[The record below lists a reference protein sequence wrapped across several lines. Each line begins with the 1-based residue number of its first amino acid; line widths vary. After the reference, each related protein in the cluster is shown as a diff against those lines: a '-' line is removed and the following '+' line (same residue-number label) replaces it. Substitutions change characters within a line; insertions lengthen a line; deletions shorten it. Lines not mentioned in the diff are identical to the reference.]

1 MHSLT
6 ALANLLYPPICVLC
20 RTDLRAST
28 GTRRGYD
35 CLLCQE
41 CRARMPRCGPPVCT
55 SCGVELP
62 GAFDALATC
71 SSCRRHPKAFEA
83 ARAPWRY
90 DGIAQAAL
98 QQFKYRRRHR
108 VGDWLSETMS
118 SAARSSLPMDSI
130 DVVMPVPSHWLA
142 GRLRGFDA
150 PDHLARRVSRL
161 LEKPYLPRA
170 LRRSRWTTTQTRL
183 SWAKRFRNVRAAFT
197 ARPRLVRDRIILLVD
212 DVLTSGATADA
223 CARALRQAGAVRVFV
238 LTAAR
243 TPLA

>member
-1 MHSLT
+1 
-6 ALANLLYPPICVLC
+6 
-20 RTDLRAST
+20 
-28 GTRRGYD
+28 
-35 CLLCQE
+35 
-41 CRARMPRCGPPVCT
+41 MPRCGPPVCT

-62 GAFDALATC
+62 GAFDTVATC
-71 SSCRRHPKAFEA
+71 ASCRQQPKAFEA

-90 DGIAQAAL
+90 DGIAQEAL
-98 QQFKYRRRHR
+98 QQFKYRQRHR

-118 SAARSSLPMDSI
+118 SAARSSLPIETI
-130 DVVMPVPSHWLA
+130 DLVVPVPPYWLA
-142 GRLRGFDA
+142 GRLRGFDPA
-150 PDHLARRVSRL
+150 GHLAHRVARL
-161 LEKPYLPRA
+161 LEKPCVPA
-170 LRRSRWTTTQTRL
+170 GLRRTRWTPTQTRL

-223 CARALRQAGAVRVFV
+223 CARALRQAGAARIFV